1 MRIVFYEKSRINFM
15 KDGHSLSK
23 INTSGHTPNFGMN
36 SGQFTSTQ
44 FTVIDSANVNIIRLI
59 QLY

>member
-1 MRIVFYEKSRINFM
+1 M

-59 QLY
+59 QLYWTTFE